1 MCTRWGSDPHSR
13 MSYTYIPVGA
23 AADDCEELRKP
34 LASQL
39 FWAGEA
45 TSRLFYGTVHGA
57 YGTGLQAAAEVAAA
71 HEAEAAAAIAAA
83 QAQAEGAAPALH
95 FPAPLSVPPDPPY
108 STLSDAQVSAAN
120 HSVIHNTN
128 SAARSGSP
136 KHPLLRPPS
145 RSSDTG
151 CGIDLSHTSAGRLVP
166 APDAPLPQPAV
177 IPAPL
182 NHCAPAMVPQQ
193 RQAEGHIPTAS
204 LRLETAQQL
213 HRSYSCAT
221 VPTQAPV
228 PTQAS
233 AGAQRET
240 LHGLSLQPA
249 AGHDRPLRMT
259 SCGMDTRV
267 ALAGIKAWTAAPQP
281 SAMHAWSVDSVT
293 ARSAG
298 GRSIVAHLPVEA
310 AAALPAD
317 LGRLRADNTALSP
330 RLCAGAEGPSV
341 VSSSSQ
347 HPEAAGRILPV
358 ALQRG
363 HGHIEQQQQ
372 RAAGDEHLSGQPRQL
387 PLGLAETTAPRHTGP
402 WGWPATPVQRT
413 GKSCMTAAA
422 ADSAGA
428 LAGSLHSPS
437 AGRVVDQEPAHFMLA
452 RSHAVGRSHALA
464 AVSRL

>member
-57 YGTGLQAAAEVAAA
+57 YGTGLQAAAEVA
-71 HEAEAAAAIAAA
+71 HEAEAAAAIAVARA
-83 QAQAEGAAPALH
+83 PAEGAASAPH
-95 FPAPLSVPPDPPY
+95 FPAPLSVPSDPPH
-108 STLSDAQVSAAN
+108 SILSHAQVSAAN

-136 KHPLLRPPS
+136 KHPLLRSPS

-151 CGIDLSHTSAGRLVP
+151 CGIGLSSTSAGRLVP
-166 APDAPLPQPAV
+166 APDAPLPHPAV

-182 NHCAPAMVPQQ
+182 DHCAPAMVPQQ

-213 HRSYSCAT
+213 HRSYSCA
-221 VPTQAPV
+221 PV

-233 AGAQRET
+233 AGAQQET

-249 AGHDRPLRMT
+249 AGHDRPHGMT

-298 GRSIVAHLPVEA
+298 RRSIVARLPVEA

-330 RLCAGAEGPSV
+330 RLCAGAEGPSL
-341 VSSSSQ
+341 VSSGAQ
-347 HPEAAGRILPV
+347 HPEAAGRMLPV
-358 ALQRG
+358 ALQPS

-372 RAAGDEHLSGQPRQL
+372 RAAGDDYLSGQPRQL
-387 PLGLAETTAPRHTGP
+387 LLGHAEVTAPRHTGP
-402 WGWPATPVQRT
+402 WGWRAKPAQRT
-413 GKSCMTAAA
+413 GKSCMAAAA

-428 LAGSLHSPS
+428 VCSLHGPS
-437 AGRVVDQEPAHFMLA
+437 AGRVVDQELAHFMLA